1 MYFSEPPVAFPSS
14 RSFRRST
21 SWQPRSSASQRWA
34 ATSILN
40 LHGAVL
46 HLPAPANGKKRPLT
60 KESITH
66 FHPFEAVF
74 SPHLNCPSLL
84 PFERENEV
92 VSGTQHTWVGSTGH
106 TRTHT
111 PIRRG
116 GSVPIARALVRVLRV
131 RVRVRVL
138 PAPALARACD
148 VHTRVGRGST
158 RESLPLL
165 KFWSLN
171 IHVK

>member
-66 FHPFEAVF
+66 FHPFEAAFGQEGGDLDTFTTTGWDPACATITSRSRV
-74 SPHLNCPSLL
+74 PRNGQINTHVPLQPSQFLKTIDFGRTP
-84 PFERENEV
+84 PFTGQEV
-92 VSGTQHTWVGSTGH
+92 VSGHTS
-106 TRTHT
+106 
-111 PIRRG
+111 P
-116 GSVPIARALVRVLRV
+116 SV
-131 RVRVRVL
+131 
-138 PAPALARACD
+138 
-148 VHTRVGRGST
+148 
-158 RESLPLL
+158 
-165 KFWSLN
+165 
-171 IHVK
+171 

>member
-1 MYFSEPPVAFPSS
+1 MYFSEPPAAFPSS

-60 KESITH
+60 NEPITH
-66 FHPFEAVF
+66 FHPFEAAF
-74 SPHLNCPSLL
+74 FPTLIALHCSPLR
-84 PFERENEV
+84 ERTKWLAEHNIP
-92 VSGTQHTWVGSTGH
+92 GSARQG
-106 TRTHT
+106 THT

-131 RVRVRVL
+131 RVRVRVS

-171 IHVK
+171 INVK